1 MAQLL
6 GVHPSIYRFI
16 DGLKN
21 KQAEHEVTMARI
33 AAGEEPAAR
42 KVQYV
47 RQDERLHK
55 LVKKFHNEIHADD
68 DSFLQYLEAIA
79 HNTRL

>member
-1 MAQLL
+1 ML

-16 DGLKN
+16 EGLKN
-21 KQAEHEVTMARI
+21 QQAEQEVTMARI

-42 KVQYV
+42 KAKYF

-55 LVKKFHNEIHADD
+55 LVHNFNKAIHADD
-68 DSFLQYLEAIA
+68 DSFLDYLESIA
-79 HNTRL
+79 HHTRL